1 MRELMDQT
9 NIEYIEKARY
19 LAQSYIRPIAAELD
33 RDQTYPWEIIKRLQE
48 ADLMGVWIPKEYGG
62 QGAGILNLCLVVEEL
77 SRVCG
82 AVGVAYAVNALGSF
96 PIILSGTEEQKMK
109 YLPEVAQGRKM
120 IAFALSEKEAGS
132 DAGAQKTKA
141 ILDGD
146 EYVITGEKKWNTN
159 GGAADL
165 YTVYASTRPDRGTRG
180 VSSILV
186 EKGTPGFVIGYE
198 EDKMGI
204 RAVSVRELYFNEC
217 RVPVKNRLG
226 EEGHGFAN
234 AMMTLD
240 RARPGVAAQAVGLA
254 QGALDLAV
262 RRAKEGHFGREP
274 LAHQQGMQFIL
285 ADMATEIEAAR
296 QLVYTT
302 ARALDAGV
310 KNISK
315 LSAMCKLLASD
326 VAMKVTT
333 QAIDFYEEWGMLKN
347 EPIEKFMR
355 DAKITQIYEGTN
367 QIQRLV
373 IARSLLKEYSA

>member
-1 MRELMDQT
+1 M
-9 NIEYIEKARY
+9 
-19 LAQSYIRPIAAELD
+19 
-33 RDQTYPWEIIKRLQE
+33 
-48 ADLMGVWIPKEYGG
+48 
-62 QGAGILNLCLVVEEL
+62 
-77 SRVCG
+77 
-82 AVGVAYAVNALGSF
+82 
-96 PIILSGTEEQKMK
+96 
-109 YLPEVAQGRKM
+109 
-120 IAFALSEKEAGS
+120 
-132 DAGAQKTKA
+132 
-141 ILDGD
+141 
-146 EYVITGEKKWNTN
+146 
-159 GGAADL
+159 
-165 YTVYASTRPDRGTRG
+165 
-180 VSSILV
+180 
-186 EKGTPGFVIGYE
+186 
-198 EDKMGI
+198 
-204 RAVSVRELYFNEC
+204 RELYFNEC

-226 EEGHGFAN
+226 EEGHGFSN